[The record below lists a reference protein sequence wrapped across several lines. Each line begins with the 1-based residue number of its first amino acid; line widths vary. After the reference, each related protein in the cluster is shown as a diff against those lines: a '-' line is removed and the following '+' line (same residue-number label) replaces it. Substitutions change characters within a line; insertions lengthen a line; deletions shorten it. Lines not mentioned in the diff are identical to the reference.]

1 MNSVAVVP
9 VYNHGDTVSVVIDA
23 LRAHGLAVILVDD
36 GSEAAT
42 ARKLD
47 ALTAGM
53 QGTEPPLRLTRHPE
67 NRGKGAAMMTGFRL
81 ASEAGASHVL
91 QVDADAQHDLDV
103 VPRFLEAVRQHPGA
117 VIAGYPRYDQS
128 VPKGRLIARYL
139 THVWV
144 WINTLSLR
152 IVDSMCGFRLY
163 PLAATLPLLPA
174 LHRAARMDFD
184 TEILVRLDWEG
195 VPIVNL
201 PVAVHYPAD
210 GVSHFRVWRD
220 NARICAMHARLFFGM
235 LWRSPRLLARHFRR
249 DA

>member
-9 VYNHGDTVSVVIDA
+9 VYNHGDTVGAVVDA
-23 LRAHGLAVILVDD
+23 LRTHGLAVILVDD
-36 GSEAAT
+36 GSDTAT

-47 ALTAGM
+47 ALAAGM
-53 QGTEPPLRLTRHPE
+53 RGAEPPLRLTRHPK
-67 NRGKGAAMMTGFRL
+67 NRGKGAAMMMGFRL
-81 ASEAGASHVL
+81 ASETGASHVL

-103 VPRFLEAVRQHPGA
+103 VPRFLEAARQHPGA
-117 VIAGYPRYDQS
+117 VIAGYPRYDRS

-152 IVDSMCGFRLY
+152 VVDSMCGFRLY

-220 NARICAMHARLFFGM
+220 NVRISAMHARLFLGM
-235 LWRSPRLLARHFRR
+235 LWRAPRLLARHFYRS
-249 DA
+249 A